1 VHKTVFTSNASE
13 LVLELEAP
21 NTNEGSNTFSQRPM
35 STTSFANTFDNFPE
49 RETLVGTFADYLDV
63 AKERE
68 EISYLMGPWPYLE
81 PIMGKT
87 SNSTPESA
95 SSLDNAMISDKD
107 NTARVASS
115 ASQLSPMTTNKKSTI
130 PSTQSTTKDS
140 KELEDPTAR
149 FTNTSLNDSS
159 SISTPSPMDMS
170 NSSTP
175 ASSALPT
182 PNSSNSQFASSTDT
196 TTQSTPGA
204 LTVTQALSDAAQI
217 APRQATSG
225 SLEAPSTTPLAMPGT
240 NQPKYTSTLSLASTT
255 TNAPTNPN
263 STPLRPIHHWV
274 LPRPVILRRTSP
286 PPAEKAAT
294 RAEHAARQAE
304 KKAEAEET
312 EKEMQILRQGAKKAK
327 ELEMEER
334 AKALQE
340 RMRE

>member
-1 VHKTVFTSNASE
+1 
-13 LVLELEAP
+13 
-21 NTNEGSNTFSQRPM
+21 
-35 STTSFANTFDNFPE
+35 
-49 RETLVGTFADYLDV
+49 
-63 AKERE
+63 
-68 EISYLMGPWPYLE
+68 MGPWPYLE

-255 TNAPTNPN
+255 PTPPPFARSTIGSYPARLSSAAPHLL
-263 STPLRPIHHWV
+263 PLR
-274 LPRPVILRRTSP
+274 RRLRAPNMPLAKQKRKPKQRKRRRKCRFSDR
-286 PPAEKAAT
+286 EQ
-294 RAEHAARQAE
+294 RR
-304 KKAEAEET
+304 
-312 EKEMQILRQGAKKAK
+312 LRSWRWKR
-327 ELEMEER
+327 ELR
-334 AKALQE
+334 LF
-340 RMRE
+340 RRG